1 MTKGGN
7 RILFKR
13 NGVGSFFSFLET
25 RRFHNEMIT
34 RFIWIENIH
43 RANDHQKCGS

>member
-7 RILFKR
+7 RILFKL
-13 NGVGSFFSFLET
+13 NGVGSFFSLET
-25 RRFHNEMIT
+25 RRFHNAMIT

-43 RANDHQKCGS
+43 RVNDHQNCSS